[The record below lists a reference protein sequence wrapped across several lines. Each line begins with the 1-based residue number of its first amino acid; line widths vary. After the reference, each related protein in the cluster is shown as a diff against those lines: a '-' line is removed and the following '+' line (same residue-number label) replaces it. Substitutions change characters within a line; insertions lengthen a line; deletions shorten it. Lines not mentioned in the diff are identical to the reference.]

1 MVNGPLI
8 RLYFLGGG
16 IGGVPLDSHDLWT
29 RSTVSLHRSC
39 LRVGSFRSGVL
50 ARTATGRSIGFER
63 GVALVE
69 NEVRRSE
76 EWTDW

>member
-1 MVNGPLI
+1 M
-8 RLYFLGGG
+8 GG

-29 RSTVSLHRSC
+29 RSSVSLVLHRSC

-69 NEVRRSE
+69 NGKE
-76 EWTDW
+76 ERGMENIGH